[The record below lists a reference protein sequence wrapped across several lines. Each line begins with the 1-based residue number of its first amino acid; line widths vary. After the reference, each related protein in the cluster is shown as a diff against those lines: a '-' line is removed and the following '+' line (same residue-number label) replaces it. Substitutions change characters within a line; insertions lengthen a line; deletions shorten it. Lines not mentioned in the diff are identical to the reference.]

1 MSTVVN
7 SEREDRQQPTGIAMP
22 GAWLLGQR
30 DPSRPAIVMEGE
42 TTTFGE
48 LVSKANQL
56 SNKFADLG
64 LTRGDVVA
72 GLLLNGTEFYEIT
85 LACTQSGLYFVP
97 INTHLAG
104 PEVEYIVRD
113 CDASVLIVHAEL
125 ADKVVGRIEDAVPHR
140 VVIGSAPADWSSYE
154 AFTLFADETPATRS
168 LGSAMMYTS
177 GTTGRPKGVRRPM
190 IDATPES
197 PLQATG
203 PFFGNVGI
211 PHGPGRH
218 LVCSPVYHAAPG
230 GVSLSLLHAGHTLYV
245 LPGFD
250 AETVLRTISDK
261 AITSSHMVPT
271 HFQRLLD
278 LPAGVRDSCDISSV
292 DVLFHAGAPCPPATK
307 RAMIGWFGPVLV
319 EYLGSTEGLVCVCS
333 TAEWL
338 EHPGTVGRPD
348 PSAVMLRGLD
358 GEQAP
363 PGEEGAIYFKTSP
376 FEYLGD
382 PEKTAAA
389 QWGEFTTSGDVG
401 RFDDDGYLYIL
412 DRRVD
417 LILTGGVNV
426 YPAEVEGALLE
437 HPGVADVGV
446 IGVADPEWGQ
456 RVVAVVQLASGF
468 ISDSDEDLRAKLDQ
482 HVREQIAGFKRPR
495 EYIFT
500 QDFPRS
506 AAGKVSRQKLR
517 ELANGQ

>member
-7 SEREDRQQPTGIAMP
+7 SEREDRQQPPGFSMP
-22 GAWLLGQR
+22 GVWHLGQR
-30 DPSRPAIVMEGE
+30 DPSRPAIVIEGK

-48 LVSKANQL
+48 LVSKVNQL

-72 GLLLNGTEFYEIT
+72 GLLLNGTEYYELS

-113 CDASVLIVHAEL
+113 CKASVLVVHAEL
-125 ADKVVGRIEDAVPHR
+125 ADKIVGRVEDAVQHR
-140 VVIGSAPADWSSYE
+140 VVIGNAPADWSSYE
-154 AFTLFADETPATRS
+154 SFTLFSDDTPAARS
-168 LGSAMMYTS
+168 LGSLMMYTS
-177 GTTGRPKGVRRPM
+177 GTTGRPKGVHRPLT
-190 IDATPES
+190 DATPES
-197 PLQATG
+197 ALEPNRL
-203 PFFGNVGI
+203 FFEAVGI
-211 PHGPGRH
+211 PAGPGRH

-230 GVSLSLLHAGHTLYV
+230 SVSLSLLHAGHTLYV

-250 AETVLRTISDK
+250 AEKVLRMISDS
-261 AITSSHMVPT
+261 AITTSHMVPT

-278 LPAGVRDSCDISSV
+278 LPADVRNSCDISSV

-307 RAMIGWFGPVLV
+307 RATIDWFGPVLI

-338 EHPGTVGRPD
+338 EHPGTVGRPRPD
-348 PSAVMLRGLD
+348 TVVLRGLD
-358 GEQAP
+358 GEQAAS
-363 PGEEGAIYFKTSP
+363 GEEGTIYFKASP

-389 QWGEFTTSGDVG
+389 QWGDFITSGDVG
-401 RFDDDGYLYIL
+401 RFDEDGYLYIL

-417 LILTGGVNV
+417 LILSGGVNV

-446 IGVADPEWGQ
+446 IGVSDPEWGQ
-456 RVVAVVQLASGF
+456 RVVAVVELASGF
-468 ISDSDEDLRAKLDQ
+468 NDNEDLRTKLDQ

-495 EYIFT
+495 EYIFVV
-500 QDFPRS
+500 DFPRS